1 MNWFKRFKHNKKNEE
16 EIFNFKDIFDE
27 FCKYGLIYT
36 TKNCKHEV
44 YYQCNNYDEAYIYK
58 DDTKSSGYK
67 NCNLWFEDD
76 DLKEII
82 KLQKALEILLKEA
95 ESVRNN
101 FGCDLYADHLSKN
114 RKAIVANLL
123 NKLQDL
129 VIKIREVLL
138 NNCKNIAEL
147 NSKYSNENIK
157 ADCDC
162 KKYDDL
168 INQVL
173 NS

>member
-1 MNWFKRFKHNKKNEE
+1 MNWFKHTKKKEKKNEE
-16 EIFNFKDIFDE
+16 EIFNFKDILDK
-27 FCKYGLIYT
+27 FCKYDLICAYT
-36 TKNCKHEV
+36 DRFNKI
-44 YYQCNNYDEAYIYK
+44 YYQCDNCYEAYIYK
-58 DDTKSSGYK
+58 DYTKSSDYK
-67 NCNLWFEDD
+67 NRNLWFEDNN
-76 DLKEII
+76 LKEII

-101 FGCDLYADHLSKN
+101 FGCNLYASHLSED
-114 RKAIVANLL
+114 RKVIVANLL
-123 NKLQDL
+123 NKLQSL
-129 VIKIREVLL
+129 VIKIRKVLS

-157 ADCDC
+157 ADC

-168 INQVL
+168 IDQVL

>member
-1 MNWFKRFKHNKKNEE
+1 MNWFKCFKRTNKKNEE
-16 EIFNFKDIFDE
+16 EIFNFKDILDE
-27 FCKYGLIYT
+27 FCKYDLIYT
-36 TKNCKHEV
+36 CTDRVNKV
-44 YYQCNNYDEAYIYK
+44 YYQCDDYNEAYIYE
-58 DDTKSSGYK
+58 DDTKSSDYK
-67 NCNLWFEDD
+67 SCNLWFEDN

-82 KLQKALEILLKEA
+82 KLQKALEILLKEV

-101 FGCDLYADHLSKN
+101 FGCNLYASHLSED

-129 VIKIREVLL
+129 VVKIRKVLL
-138 NNCKNIAEL
+138 NNCKNMAEL
-147 NSKYSNENIK
+147 NSKYSNDNIK
-157 ADCDC
+157 ADC

>member
-1 MNWFKRFKHNKKNEE
+1 MNWFKCFKRNKKNKE
-16 EIFNFKDIFDE
+16 EIFNFKDILDE

-36 TKNCKHEV
+36 AKNCEHEV
-44 YYQCNNYDEAYIYK
+44 YYQCNDYDEAYIYK
-58 DDTKSSGYK
+58 DDTKSSYYK
-67 NCNLWFEDD
+67 ICNLWFEDN

-82 KLQKALEILLKEA
+82 KLQKALEILLKEV

-101 FGCDLYADHLSKN
+101 FGCDLYADHLSED

-129 VIKIREVLL
+129 VIKIREVLI

-147 NSKYSNENIK
+147 NSKYSNNNIK
-157 ADCDC
+157 ADC

>member
-1 MNWFKRFKHNKKNEE
+1 MNWFKCFKHNKKNEE
-16 EIFNFKDIFDE
+16 EFFNFKNILDE

-36 TKNCKHEV
+36 VKDYKHKV
-44 YYQCNNYDEAYIYK
+44 YYQCNNYDEAYICK
-58 DDTKSSGYK
+58 GDTKSSDYK
-67 NCNLWFEDD
+67 NCNLWFEDN

-82 KLQKALEILLKEA
+82 RLQKALEILLKEV

-101 FGCDLYADHLSKN
+101 FGCDLYADHLSED

-129 VIKIREVLL
+129 VIKIREVLY
-138 NNCKNIAEL
+138 NNCKNMAEL
-147 NSKYSNENIK
+147 NSKYSNNNIK
-157 ADCDC
+157 ADC